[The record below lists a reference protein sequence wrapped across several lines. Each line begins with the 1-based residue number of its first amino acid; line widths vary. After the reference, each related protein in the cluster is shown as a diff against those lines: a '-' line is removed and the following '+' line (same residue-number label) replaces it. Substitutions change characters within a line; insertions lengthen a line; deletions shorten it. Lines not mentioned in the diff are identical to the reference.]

1 MVGLFWLLGVAS
13 RAEKTR
19 TKKGRSKNAPLEK
32 KIGQLKKKDY
42 SRLNFFKK
50 KVLLNGRTSG
60 NTIEFDS
67 K

>member
-1 MVGLFWLLGVAS
+1 M
-13 RAEKTR
+13 
-19 TKKGRSKNAPLEK
+19 PLEK

-42 SRLNFFKK
+42 PRLDFFKK